1 MSIPTTS
8 HTVEFP
14 YTRSVGP
21 IIGAFLDGLQ
31 QGKILG
37 SRAAGRTLVPAL
49 EWDPNTGAPAEPDL
63 VEVGPEGEITS
74 WTWVAEPLATHPL
87 DTPFAFALIKMD
99 GADTSM
105 VHVVDAPRDD
115 VRTGARVRPRWRDE
129 REGHIRDI
137 EAFEVIT

>member
-105 VHVVDAPRDD
+105 VHVVDASRDD
-115 VRTGARVRPRWRDE
+115 VRTGARVRPRWRDD